1 MQTSSALDQ
10 DEVAWQTRQEIA
22 NRQFRA
28 LLRADAQ
35 RRRADAW
42 RDAPRWKRL
51 VCALFGIEPK
61 LPEFSNLPGG
71 YP

>member
-1 MQTSSALDQ
+1 MRESSGLDQ

-28 LLRADAQ
+28 LLRADDQ

-42 RDAPRWKRL
+42 REAPRWKR
-51 VCALFGIEPK
+51 VLFVVFGYEPK
-61 LPEFSNLPGG
+61 IPELSNLPGG